1 MTTTRKI
8 AKGLSMLCLI
18 GLISIGLNL
27 HVSSVEKVLIDS
39 ASSTKIINTTE
50 ASNTAA
56 AFPSNQNPAT
66 AENVPN
72 DQQGSRATL
81 PDLGIKQLLTP
92 IISQYLAEFLPRL
105 LH

>member
-39 ASSTKIINTTE
+39 ANSTKIISTTE

-56 AFPSNQNPAT
+56 AFPSNPNPAT
-66 AENVPN
+66 AENVSN
-72 DQQGSRATL
+72 DQQGSRSTL
-81 PDLGIKQLLTP
+81 PDLGVKQMLTP

>member
-18 GLISIGLNL
+18 GLIGIGLNL
-27 HVSSVEKVLIDS
+27 HVSSVEKVLID
-39 ASSTKIINTTE
+39 ASNSTKIIKTTK
-50 ASNTAA
+50 ASTSAT

-66 AENVPN
+66 AENVPG
-72 DQQGSRATL
+72 DQHGSRSTL
-81 PDLGIKQLLTP
+81 PDLGIKQMLTP